1 MATFLFLA
9 LTNAILFIIY
19 NLFYAK
25 FIKYYN
31 ESEEKKKDEKRKVEY
46 YNRATSEH
54 FYNKHQFFHV
64 SKN

>member
-1 MATFLFLA
+1 MTTFLLLV

-25 FIKYYN
+25 IIKWHFK
-31 ESEEKKKDEKRKVEY
+31 SEKKTKDEKRKVEY
-46 YNRATSEH
+46 YNRITCEH
-54 FYNKHQFFHV
+54 FFNEHQFFHV

>member
-1 MATFLFLA
+1 MATFLLLV

-25 FIKYYN
+25 LVKWYV
-31 ESEEKKKDEKRKVEY
+31 ESEEKKKAEKRKVEY
-46 YNRATSEH
+46 YNRATCEH
-54 FYNKHQFFHV
+54 FYDKHQFFHV